1 MWLIT
6 NFGFFSIVQKPADA
20 STRTLTVRSRSKK
33 DLEALRDKYLPQVGP
48 IKEGAG
54 TDYRYRAKLP
64 KADLAIALLQITQDI
79 DYSNFKNSV
88 QAKQGLERA
97 DLYHKVWSVL
107 YQLKES
113 KPVATSVSKPQHPST
128 ESFGG
133 VLFDQQ
139 GRVLLRKPTNMFGG
153 YKWTFAKGKRDGK
166 ASIEATALR
175 EVLEETG
182 YKAEILAVIP
192 GSFKGTTG
200 RTEYFLMRPVGKPGQ
215 PDPIETEAT
224 EWVHIDKAPDYIK
237 QTPSDTGRDRDLKV
251 LQAAVETHKKW
262 QAKNS

>member
-1 MWLIT
+1 MWLMT
-6 NFGFFSIVQKPADA
+6 NFGFFSIVQKADDK
-20 STRTLTVRSRSKK
+20 SSPTLTIRSRSKK
-33 DLEALRDKYLPQVGP
+33 DLETLRDKYLPQLGP

-54 TDYRYRAKLP
+54 TDYRYRAKAP

-79 DYSNFKNSV
+79 DYSNFKDSV
-88 QAKQGLERA
+88 QARQGQERA

-113 KPVATSVSKPQHPST
+113 KPVPVAVAKPQHPSSD
-128 ESFGG
+128 SFGG
-133 VLFDQQ
+133 ILFDEQ
-139 GRVLLRKPTNMFGG
+139 GRVLLRKPTKGFGG
-153 YKWTFAKGKRDGK
+153 YTWTFAKGKRDGK
-166 ASIEATALR
+166 EAIEKTALR

-200 RTEYFLMRPVGKPGQ
+200 RTEYFLMRPIGKQGQ

-237 QTPSDTGRDRDLKV
+237 QTPSDTRRDRDLKI
-251 LQAAVETHKKW
+251 LRAAVETHKKW